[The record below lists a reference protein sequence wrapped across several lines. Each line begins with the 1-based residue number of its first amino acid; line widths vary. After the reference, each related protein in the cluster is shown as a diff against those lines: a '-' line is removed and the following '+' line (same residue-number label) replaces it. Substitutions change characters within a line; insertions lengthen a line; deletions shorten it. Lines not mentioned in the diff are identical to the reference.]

1 MDELSRPRTAAWM
14 RVNTSE
20 IDDQALER
28 IKKLE
33 NDISQLQLQLTQKDS
48 MLQRFEQWQIGDKY
62 LAQDDTTNEVIEEHK
77 FKQNLAHEKENKE
90 MADAAYET
98 IKTMQVM
105 LDQKNEQLKKKEDH
119 IANLRDHMRQQAELD
134 ANQINKLREQISITG
149 SSTLNKMHEIVSKNQ
164 GDGNVDQ
171 GRAQASASV
180 RVVDRKTRDHL
191 QAQLDDKDH
200 LIK

>member
-1 MDELSRPRTAAWM
+1 
-14 RVNTSE
+14 
-20 IDDQALER
+20 
-28 IKKLE
+28 
-33 NDISQLQLQLTQKDS
+33 
-48 MLQRFEQWQIGDKY
+48 
-62 LAQDDTTNEVIEEHK
+62 VIEEHK
-77 FKQNLAHEKENKE
+77 FKQNLVHEKENKE

-119 IANLRDHMRQQAELD
+119 IANLRDQMRKQAELD

-164 GDGNVDQ
+164 GDGSMDQ

-180 RVVDRKTRDHL
+180 RVDRKTRDHL
-191 QAQLDDKDH
+191 QAQLDEKDH
-200 LIK
+200 VIKQLQIRNKGNDKEAERYAQKNSELRN